1 MLDGEH
7 CVIPLVLVIF
17 SITEPVVPEDAAP
30 IMASTFSVINR
41 STVALAISASVP
53 ESPGLKVTGAPLT
66 PPAALISAIAML
78 TPSSIGADKNASGP
92 VSGSNV
98 PMFKPSAEEL
108 SLLDELAE
116 DSPLLEVL
124 SSSSPQAA
132 ATSVKANNMARSLNR
147 RLFRIYFPS

>member
-7 CVIPLVLVIF
+7 WVTPADVIL
-17 SITEPVVPEDAAP
+17 SITEPVIPEAAAP
-30 IMASTFSVINR
+30 TMASTSSVSNR
-41 STVALAISASVP
+41 STVVLAISGSVP
-53 ESPGLKVTGAPLT
+53 ESPGVKVTSAPLT

-78 TPSSIGADKNASGP
+78 TPSSNGADKNANAP
-92 VSGSNV
+92 VSGNNV

-147 RLFRIYFPS
+147 RLFRM